1 LLIRVDVPVQ
11 VNPEVAVQA
20 TENVLVICW
29 VGRREEIQAEDLM
42 QGSGT
47 SNSN

>member
-20 TENVLVICW
+20 TENVLVTCW
-29 VGRREEIQAEDLM
+29 FGCREEIQAEDLM
-42 QGSGT
+42 RDSGT
-47 SNSN
+47 SNSS